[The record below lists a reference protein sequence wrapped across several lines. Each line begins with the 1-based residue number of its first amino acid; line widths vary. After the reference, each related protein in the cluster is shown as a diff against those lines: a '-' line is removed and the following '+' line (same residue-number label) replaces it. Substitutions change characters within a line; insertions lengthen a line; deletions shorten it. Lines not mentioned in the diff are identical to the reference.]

1 LLLGAPGAKG
11 RDEYWFYA
19 GEELHAVRLG
29 DWKLHVP
36 HEYLTVAAEP
46 GRGGKPSNWANMKP
60 QSIENSGI
68 RGIASRHGY
77 RVESIGLSLYNV
89 RTDPGETRDVAAAHR
104 RLSRSCRRGWRRRGR
119 TWGMR

>member
-1 LLLGAPGAKG
+1 
-11 RDEYWFYA
+11 
-19 GEELHAVRLG
+19 
-29 DWKLHVP
+29 VP

-77 RVESIGLSLYNV
+77 RVEKLELSLYNV
-89 RTDPGETRDVAAAHR
+89 RQDPGETRNVAAQHPEIVS
-104 RLSRSCRRGWRRRGR
+104 LVCSRWSPGR
-119 TWGMR
+119 ARISATA

>member
-1 LLLGAPGAKG
+1 
-11 RDEYWFYA
+11 
-19 GEELHAVRLG
+19 LHAVRQG

-77 RVESIGLSLYNV
+77 RVEKTELALYDVRSDPSESRNLATQHPEIVARLQEVVRAARADLGDSLTNTKSSNIRPAGDV
-89 RTDPGETRDVAAAHR
+89 RPGAK
-104 RLSRSCRRGWRRRGR
+104 
-119 TWGMR
+119 